1 MKILLYL
8 LAATVLGA
16 GNPADML
23 TTKAQEKSIASLKD
37 VGEGE
42 LYTMDYKADYKL
54 QEFIDADLTSRAQVS
69 AKAAKLLLKMPKEQN
84 AGSKPSQS
92 ADSASKVKTA
102 CSAFQAVTPEGDV
115 IVGRNFDYN
124 FKEGANIMMRTRPK
138 KAYKS
143 LSMVSMNFV
152 GLDANA
158 LKDGKTDLSMLA
170 AAPLMQMDGMNDKG
184 LSVSVLVVVADDCAK
199 QYVEGKHSI
208 MTSVMMRML
217 LDRAATV
224 DEAVEMLSGYNYFA
238 DGEQKDRK
246 EGNFSNYHF
255 LLADAT
261 GRSVV
266 IEYIKRDG
274 PGTDSPW
281 VMNIVE
287 ENSVTNHFLSQG
299 WQQIGH
305 LDERLGKIRG
315 TLDAK
320 GGVLTEEEAMR
331 LLGDVHK
338 EATGPKKGKTQWSVV
353 YNLTKKTASVCVGH
367 NYGKIYKFSLNSRSG
382 FEALTCPGDFRSGI
396 RPPATPLFTIDPYFS
411 VWTKND
417 ILTKDVT
424 RHWTGWKQPIV
435 GAVRVDGKVY
445 RVLGSDDDDPSVVPG
460 NPGAKPQHRPQKDE
474 YYDVLTAIRFEDEAE
489 QISSNVLPTR
499 TVYTMRCGTVD
510 VDLTFTSP
518 LVLDDVEML
527 SRPVSYLTW
536 KASSRDGEA
545 HDVQLY
551 LEVSPRIAMD
561 LNMVPMDLESG
572 KADGICYAA
581 AGTVEQNVLGRRGD
595 DIRIDWGRFY
605 LASKGTAPAVAKT
618 SDARSAFIKDGSA
631 PEDLQKIR
639 TDNFATQDLAL
650 CWGKDLGK
658 VGRSAA
664 EETVMLAYDDI
675 YSIKYLREH
684 DLRPWWNRTG
694 GMSITAAMAAEPY
707 ESVAAKCKAFD
718 SRVTSDAFKAGGQKH
733 ADLCALAYRQCIAA
747 HKLVAGPEGQ
757 MFLMSKENFSNGC
770 CGTVDVTYPSMPLF
784 LVYNTEM
791 ARALIDFIY
800 DYAES
805 ERWKRG
811 WAPHDVGMYPDA
823 YGQHYGNWM
832 PLEESGN
839 LVLLTAAI
847 CHAEKSPAYAER
859 HWQTLTRWA
868 LYCVEHGQMPENQLC
883 TDDFAGKL
891 AHNVNLSAKS
901 ILAVG
906 AYADLASKLGKAD
919 EAAAFR
925 AKALDM
931 AKIWKEKAAE
941 GDHYRLTFDSEG
953 TWSMKYNLVWDKAL
967 GLNVFDGDIVP
978 AELKYYRTV
987 AQEWGVPLDSRKLY
1001 TKTDWELWTG
1011 AMSPTK
1017 EDFEWYVDKVWHSYN
1032 DSPDRWP
1039 LCDWVETDSP
1049 AIRTMLA
1056 RSVVG
1061 GFWMRQFL
1069 LEK

>member
-1 MKILLYL
+1 MKILFCI
-8 LAATVLGA
+8 LAAVLA
-16 GNPADML
+16 CGNPARLL
-23 TTKAQEKSIASLKD
+23 TTKAQEQSIASLSD
-37 VGEGE
+37 IGEGE
-42 LYTMDYKADYKL
+42 LFTMDYKADYKL
-54 QEFIDADLTSRAQVS
+54 REFINADLTSRSEVS
-69 AKAAKLLLKMPKEQN
+69 AAAARLLL
-84 AGSKPSQS
+84 
-92 ADSASKVKTA
+92 DASKAQKVEPLQPA
-102 CSAFQAVTPEGDV
+102 CSAFKAVTPDGDV
-115 IVGRNFDYN
+115 ICGRNFDYN
-124 FKEGANIMMRTRPK
+124 FIDAANIMMRTSPK

-152 GLDANA
+152 GLNGKA
-158 LKDGKTDLSMLA
+158 LSDGKTDLSMLA

-184 LSVSVLVVVADDCAK
+184 LTVSVLALVWNDCAK
-199 QYVEGKHSI
+199 QYEKGKHSI

-217 LDRAATV
+217 LDEASSV
-224 DEAVEMLSGYNYFA
+224 DEAVEMLSNYNFFA

-246 EGNFSNYHF
+246 KGNFSNYHF
-255 LLADAT
+255 FLADAT
-261 GRSVV
+261 GKSVV

-274 PGTDSPW
+274 PESDSPW
-281 VMNIVE
+281 VMNVLE
-287 ENSVTNHFLSQG
+287 ENSVTNHFLSDG
-299 WQQIGH
+299 WRHIGS
-305 LDERLGKIRG
+305 LDDRLGKIRG
-315 TLDAK
+315 TLEAK
-320 GGVLTEEEAMR
+320 GGVLTEEEAMK
-331 LLGDVHK
+331 LLSDVHQEAK
-338 EATGPKKGKTQWSVV
+338 EKGKSKTQWSVV
-353 YNLTKKTASVCVGH
+353 YNLTKKTASVCIGH
-367 NYGKIYKFSLNSRSG
+367 NYGKIYKFELNSHKK
-382 FEALTCPGDFRSGI
+382 FTAQTCPGDFCSGI

-417 ILTKDVT
+417 KLTGDVT

-435 GAVRVDGKVY
+435 GAVRVDGKTY
-445 RVLGSDDDDPSVVPG
+445 RVLGSDESDPSVTPG
-460 NPGAKPQHRPQKDE
+460 NPAAKPQNRPQPDE
-474 YYDVLTAIRFEDEAE
+474 NYTILPEIRFENEAE

-499 TVYTMRCGTVD
+499 TIYTMRCGSVD
-510 VDLTFTSP
+510 IDLTFTSP

-527 SRPVSYLTW
+527 SRPVSYFSW
-536 KASSRDGEA
+536 KASSRDSQK

-561 LNMVPMDLESG
+561 LNMVPMNLESG
-572 KADGICYAA
+572 IADGISYACT
-581 AGTVEQNVLGRRGD
+581 GTAEQNVLGKRGD

-605 LASKGTAPAVAKT
+605 LGSSDNNSPAVVNI
-618 SDARSAFIKDGSA
+618 SDARAAFINGNPSKDLGSV
-631 PEDLQKIR
+631 R
-639 TDNFATQDLAL
+639 SDNFVSDNLAL
-650 CWGKDLGK
+650 CWRKDLGE
-658 VGRSAA
+658 VGRNATEA
-664 EETVMLAYDDI
+664 TVMLAYDDI
-675 YSIKYLREH
+675 YSIKYLKEH
-684 DLRPWWNRTG
+684 NLRPWWNRTG
-694 GMSITAAMAAEPY
+694 DRSITAVMASENY
-707 ESVAAKCKAFD
+707 ESVAAKCKEFD

-733 ADLCALAYRQCIAA
+733 ADLCALAYRQCISA

-805 ERWKRG
+805 DRWDKG
-811 WAPHDVGMYPDA
+811 WAPHDVGVYPDA

-839 LVLLTAAI
+839 LILLSAAI
-847 CHAEKSPAYAER
+847 CHAEGSAEYAGE
-859 HWQTLTRWA
+859 HWQALTRWA

-901 ILAVG
+901 ILAVA
-906 AYADLASKLGKAD
+906 AYADLASKLGKSD

-925 AKALDM
+925 AKARDM
-931 AKIWKEKAAE
+931 AVIWKQQAAE
-941 GDHYRLTFDSEG
+941 EDHYRLAFDAEG

-967 GLNVFDGDIVP
+967 GLNIFDEDIIP
-978 AELKYYRTV
+978 TELKYYRTV
-987 AQEWGVPLDSRKLY
+987 AQKWGVPLDCRKLY

-1011 AMSPTK
+1011 AMSETK

-1039 LCDWVETDSP
+1039 LCDWVDTDAP
-1049 AIRTMLA
+1049 TIHTMLA

-1061 GFWMRQFL
+1061 GFWMRQFI